1 MSQEA
6 AALAAFVIAAGLLT
20 VTPGLDTAL
29 MLRTSASEGPRR
41 AAAAGA
47 GILAGC
53 LIWGLVVAVG
63 LGALLEAS
71 RLAYDILKWAGA
83 AWLVWLGV
91 GLLFRPRSS
100 LAGAG
105 SAGAVSALAW
115 FRRGLL
121 TNILNPKIGVFYV
134 SFLPQFIPDG
144 ASVPFW
150 SMGLACIHAL
160 VGALWFGV
168 LILAGSRVAALLRR
182 PSVIAWLDRLTGA
195 LFIGFAARLA
205 LERTP
210 D

>member
-1 MSQEA
+1 MAQEA
-6 AALAAFVIAAGLLT
+6 AALAAFIIAAGLLT

-41 AAAAGA
+41 AAAAGT

-53 LIWGLVVAVG
+53 LIWGLIVAVG

-71 RLAYDILKWAGA
+71 RLAYDILKWTGA
-83 AWLVWLGV
+83 AYLVWLGV
-91 GLLFRPRSS
+91 GLLWRPRSS
-100 LAGAG
+100 FGGASDG
-105 SAGAVSALAW
+105 GAVSGAAW

-134 SFLPQFIPDG
+134 SFLPQFIPHD
-144 ASVPFW
+144 ASVPVW
-150 SMGLACIHAL
+150 SVGLAAIHAVL
-160 VGALWFGV
+160 GALWFAV
-168 LILAGSRVAALLRR
+168 LILAGARIAAVLRR
-182 PSVIAWLDRLTGA
+182 PHVIAWLDRLTGA

-205 LERTP
+205 LERAP